1 MSVSNKGETRPL
13 HVHRVTTVGKVEAAG
28 LLGVVGAKAKGSIR
42 TSGLGHTLISI
53 LLIIREVLLNDVV
66 GLHVDLLV
74 SVVLAIVDL
83 LHATTLLNEEGVA
96 VDGLGAF
103 TSSLLVE
110 VTDLENVLKTV
121 KSHLDDLV
129 VGAAEKVAQGLD
141 AALSDEV
148 SDLLRLLQAT
158 RGSVADGP
166 ASLLA
171 SLEVT
176 VLEKMNQRRDDVGI
190 DNGLDLGRVA
200 GSDVRD
206 GPASLF
212 ADTVLS
218 RAQKR
223 QEAGQSA
230 AVDDDLSLDIV
241 TGDNVAD
248 GSEGGGLDGG
258 GGVHEQL
265 DQAAGD
271 AGLDDGLDLVVGAI
285 RKVGNSPASINQDL
299 VIKRVDKLGQ
309 DGKSR
314 GNLRGWY

>member
-28 LLGVVGAKAKGSIR
+28 LLGVVGAKAKGSVR
-42 TSGLGHTLISI
+42 TSGLGHTLIGI
-53 LLIIREVLLNDVV
+53 LLIIREVLLNNVV
-66 GLHVDLLV
+66 GLHVNLLV
-74 SVVLAIVDL
+74 GVVLAIVDL
-83 LHATTLLNEEGVA
+83 LHATTLLNEESVT

-121 KSHLDDLV
+121 KSHLNDLV

-141 AALSDEV
+141 AALGDEV

-158 RGSVADGP
+158 RGSVANGP

-176 VLEKMNQRRDDVGI
+176 VLEKVNQRRDDVGI

-248 GSEGGGLDGG
+248 GSEGGGLDGR
-258 GGVHEQL
+258 GGVHKQL

-271 AGLDDGLDLVVGAI
+271 AGLDDGLDFVVGAI

-299 VIKRVDKLGQ
+299 VIKRIDKFGQ